1 MAAATAGSGSQ
12 ARGSSSPTAVAK
24 AKAEA
29 ECPEG
34 NDVEPG
40 ILTLRP
46 AGRVTPAL
54 SGRAR
59 LSSPLPTRLAVAEAS
74 PMLATPSTAARRGS
88 PRVRAGAAGAA
99 NPTFGG
105 ARARA
110 VGGLVD
116 LVELAEDAAV
126 DGGGRRRPRGSGG
139 VSHCRYRARPGWP
152 WSRS

>member
-1 MAAATAGSGSQ
+1 MAAARAWSGSQ

-29 ECPEG
+29 EWPEG

-46 AGRVTPAL
+46 VGTLTPAR

-74 PMLATPSTAARRGS
+74 PIHGLEWSAADDSRL
-88 PRVRAGAAGAA
+88 
-99 NPTFGG
+99 
-105 ARARA
+105 RARSRLGDG
-110 VGGLVD
+110 V
-116 LVELAEDAAV
+116 AAI
-126 DGGGRRRPRGSGG
+126 
-139 VSHCRYRARPGWP
+139 AR
-152 WSRS
+152 

>member
-1 MAAATAGSGSQ
+1 MAAATACSGSQ

-46 AGRVTPAL
+46 AGTVSPAR

-59 LSSPLPTRLAVAEAS
+59 RSSPLPTRLAVAEAS
-74 PMLATPSTAARRGS
+74 PMLATPSSAARRGRPGVS
-88 PRVRAGAAGAA
+88 
-99 NPTFGG
+99 
-105 ARARA
+105 ARAAARA
-110 VGGLVD
+110 NHRL
-116 LVELAEDAAV
+116 EWSAA
-126 DGGGRRRPRGSGG
+126 DDSRLRPRSRLGDG
-139 VSHCRYRARPGWP
+139 VAAIAR
-152 WSRS
+152 

>member
-1 MAAATAGSGSQ
+1 MAAATACSGSH
-12 ARGSSSPTAVAK
+12 ARGSSSLTAVAK

-46 AGRVTPAL
+46 AGRFTPAR

-74 PMLATPSTAARRGS
+74 PMLATPTRAARRG
-88 PRVRAGAAGAA
+88 
-99 NPTFGG
+99 
-105 ARARA
+105 
-110 VGGLVD
+110 
-116 LVELAEDAAV
+116 
-126 DGGGRRRPRGSGG
+126 
-139 VSHCRYRARPGWP
+139 RPGVLIIDRQLQQANLIYGVFAVVIVLLP
-152 WSRS
+152 WLYLSAQLLLYAAEINVVL